1 MKKILTPLMVF
12 LLLLGCKA
20 NDDED
25 DQPVLS
31 SLEISSSNGDE
42 LDLFAVNTTILVV
55 RAKDQFGEVIFP
67 SGTLQW
73 TANNDN
79 VTVSPNGEVT
89 GITVGNSIITAS
101 VDNISADFSIKIID
115 STPQKGTFIY
125 VSDAVGFDTGPW
137 NIYRY
142 DEDGQ
147 NPIVFIDSGL
157 AWPQDILFLEDE
169 NQVLISNL
177 NSGEINRHNAN
188 TGALIGSFATGINGP
203 TRIKIGPDNLL
214 YVLQWAGNGR
224 VLRYQLDGTFVDEFT
239 SVRVSQSIGL
249 DWDDNNNLY
258 VSSFDGATV
267 RKFDPDGQDLGLF
280 VTSNLQGPTN
290 IWFDEAGNLMVL
302 DWSGDSVE
310 QFDANGHHVKT
321 LISSGLDQVEG
332 VDFFPNGNFLIGSG
346 GTKEVKL
353 YSPSGSLIET
363 VVSAGSGGLVRP
375 NAVRIRT
382 ID

>member
-1 MKKILTPLMVF
+1 MKKMLTPLMLF
-12 LLLLGCKA
+12 LLLIACKS
-20 NDDED
+20 NDDD

-31 SLEISSSNGDE
+31 SLEISSSNGDQ
-42 LDLFAVNTTILVV
+42 LDLAAINTTTLT
-55 RAKDQFGEVIFP
+55 ASGKDQFGQTITL
-67 SGTLQW
+67 SGTVQW
-73 TANNDN
+73 TSDNDN
-79 VTVSPNGEVT
+79 ATVNQNGEVI
-89 GITVGNSIITAS
+89 GKVVGSSTITAS
-101 VDNISADFSIKIID
+101 LDNVSKDFNIKIID

-142 DEDGQ
+142 DEDGK
-147 NPIVFIDSGL
+147 NPIVFTDAGL

-177 NSGEINRHNAN
+177 NSGRINRHNAN

-203 TRIKIGPDNLL
+203 TRIKIGPDDLL
-214 YVLQWAGNGR
+214 YVLQWSGNGR

-239 SVRVSQSIGL
+239 SQGVSHSIGL
-249 DWDDNNNLY
+249 DWDANNNLY
-258 VSSFDGATV
+258 VSSFDEATI
-267 RKFDPDGQDLGLF
+267 RKFDPNGNDLGLF
-280 VTSNLQGPTN
+280 ITSNLQGPTN
-290 IWFDEAGNLMVL
+290 IWFDAAGNLIVL
-302 DWSGDSVE
+302 DWTGGKVE
-310 QFDANGHHVKT
+310 QFNADGNHLKT
-321 LISSGLDQVEG
+321 FISSGLNQPEG

-353 YSPSGSLIET
+353 YSPAGSLIET
-363 VVSAGSGGLVRP
+363 LITAGSGGLVRP

>member
-1 MKKILTPLMVF
+1 MKKMLTPLMV
-12 LLLLGCKA
+12 LLLLLACKSK
-20 NDDED
+20 DDD

-31 SLEISSSNGDE
+31 SLEISSSNGAV
-42 LDLFAVNTTILVV
+42 LDLFAVNTTTLTVSG
-55 RAKDQFGEVIFP
+55 KDQFGGTIAL
-67 SGTLQW
+67 SGTVQW
-73 TANNDN
+73 TSDNDK
-79 VTVSPNGEVT
+79 VTLSQNGGVT
-89 GITVGNSIITAS
+89 GKTVGNSTITAS
-101 VDNISADFSIKIID
+101 LDNVSADFSITIID
-115 STPQKGTFIY
+115 STPLKGTFIY
-125 VSDAVGFDTGPW
+125 VSDAAGFDTGPW

-147 NPIVFIDSGL
+147 NPVVFINSGL

-177 NSGEINRHNAN
+177 NSGQINRHDAN
-188 TGALIGSFATGINGP
+188 TGALVGSFATGINGP
-203 TRIKIGPDNLL
+203 TRIKIGPDGLL

-249 DWDDNNNLY
+249 DWDDSNNLY

-267 RKFDPDGQDLGLF
+267 RKFDTNGQDLGLF

-310 QFDANGHHVKT
+310 QFDANGNHIKT

-353 YSPSGSLIET
+353 YSPSGSFIET
-363 VVSAGSGGLVRP
+363 VVTAGSGGLVRP

>member
-1 MKKILTPLMVF
+1 MKKMLTPLMLL
-12 LLLLGCKA
+12 LLLLGCTSK
-20 NDDED
+20 DDD
-25 DQPVLS
+25 DLPILS

-42 LDLFAVNTTILVV
+42 LDLFAVNTTTLTVSG
-55 RAKDQFGEVIFP
+55 KDQFGEAIAV
-67 SGTLQW
+67 SGTVQW
-73 TANNDN
+73 SSNNDKA
-79 VTVSPNGEVT
+79 TVNQNGEVT
-89 GITVGNSIITAS
+89 GKTVGNATITAS
-101 VDNISADFSIKIID
+101 IDNISADFSIKIID

-125 VSDAVGFDTGPW
+125 VSDAVDFDTGPW

-142 DEDGQ
+142 DEDGK

-177 NSGEINRHNAN
+177 NSGQINRHNAT
-188 TGALIGSFATGINGP
+188 TGALVGSFATGINGP
-203 TRIKIGPDNLL
+203 TRIKLGPDDLL
-214 YVLQWAGNGR
+214 YVLQWSGNGR

-239 SVRVSQSIGL
+239 SIRVSQSIGL
-249 DWDDNNNLY
+249 DWDENNNIY
-258 VSSFDGATV
+258 VSSFDGGSV
-267 RKFDPDGQDLGLF
+267 RKFDANGQDLGLF
-280 VTSNLQGPTN
+280 VNSNLQGPTN
-290 IWFDEAGNLMVL
+290 IWFDDAGNLMVL

-310 QFDANGHHVKT
+310 QFDADGNHIKT

-353 YSPSGSLIET
+353 YTPSGSFIET

>member
-1 MKKILTPLMVF
+1 MKNVLIP
-12 LLLLGCKA
+12 LLLLLLLAC
-20 NDDED
+20 NSDDD
-25 DQPVLS
+25 DTAVLS
-31 SLEISSSNGDE
+31 SLQIVSSDGDV
-42 LDLFAVNTTILVV
+42 LDLAATNMTVLSVSG
-55 RAKDQFGEVIFP
+55 KDQFGQDIAI
-67 SGTLQW
+67 SGTVQW
-73 TANNDN
+73 SASNNN
-79 VTVSPNGEVT
+79 VSVSQLGEVT
-89 GITVGNSIITAS
+89 AQSVGNAIVTAT
-101 VDNISADFSIKIID
+101 VDNLSEDLSIKIID

-125 VSDAVGFDTGPW
+125 VSDAVDFDTGPW

-147 NPIVFIDSGL
+147 NPIVFIDSDL

-177 NSGEINRHNAN
+177 NSGRINRYNAN
-188 TGALIGSFATGINGP
+188 TGALVGSFATGINGP
-203 TRIKIGPDNLL
+203 TRIKIGPDDLL

-224 VLRYQLDGTFVDEFT
+224 VLRYQLDGTFMGEFT

-249 DWDDNNNLY
+249 DWDKDGNLY

-267 RKFDPDGQDLGLF
+267 RKFDTTGADLGLF
-280 VTSNLQGPTN
+280 ISSNLQGPTN
-290 IWFDEAGNLMVL
+290 IWFDTDGNLLVN

-310 QFDANGHHVKT
+310 RFDPNGNHVGST
-321 LISSGLDQVEG
+321 ITSGIDQPEG
-332 VDFFPNGNFLIGSG
+332 VDFFANGDFLIGSG
-346 GTKEVKL
+346 GTSEVKR
-353 YSPSGSLIET
+353 YTANGSLIKT

>member
-1 MKKILTPLMVF
+1 MKKILTPLMLM
-12 LLLLGCKA
+12 LLLLGCKT
-20 NDDED
+20 NDDD

-42 LDLFAVNTTILVV
+42 LDLFAVNTTTLTVSGM
-55 RAKDQFGEVIFP
+55 DQFGQAISLP
-67 SGTLQW
+67 GTVQW
-73 TANNDN
+73 TSDNDN
-79 VTVSPNGEVT
+79 VTLSQNGEVS
-89 GITVGNSIITAS
+89 GKTVGTSTITAS
-101 VDNISADFSIKIID
+101 VDNVSENFSIKIID

-125 VSDAVGFDTGPW
+125 VSDAVDFDTGPW

-177 NSGEINRHNAN
+177 NSGQINRHNAN

-214 YVLQWAGNGR
+214 YVLQWAGNGK

-249 DWDDNNNLY
+249 DWDANDNLY
-258 VSSFDGATV
+258 VSSFDGGTV
-267 RKFDPDGQDLGLF
+267 RKFDTNGQDLGLF

-290 IWFDEAGNLMVL
+290 IWFDDAGNLMVL
-302 DWSGDSVE
+302 DWSGDAVE
-310 QFDANGHHVKT
+310 QFDTNGNHVKT

-353 YSPSGSLIET
+353 YSPSGSFIET
-363 VVSAGSGGLVRP
+363 VISAGSGGLVRP

-382 ID
+382 IE